1 MPPISAEELKTFA
14 PFSNGALRDKKM
26 ALVFFP
32 KGNTSQIV

>member
-1 MPPISAEELKTFA
+1 MPPISAEELMIFA

-26 ALVFFP
+26 APVLFP